1 MRRILFIK
9 LGAIGDVI
17 QAAAA
22 VFELKKQDPQTRVDW
37 VVGASISK
45 LLQDLSFI
53 DRLIPIPDQVLYSGS
68 FARRTHALINGL
80 FILIKNAREYDAIY
94 IGHTNRLYR
103 LFAIPAIFRN
113 FPWRVLHPK
122 IFSPPISQ
130 NRVSAYFAFLSGA
143 RDFQVGASEALLR
156 LGGFI
161 LANSPKTAHLSEI
174 QSKSIVLVPG
184 GSKNLL
190 RDDMLRRWPVER
202 YAELAG
208 KFIDEEHS
216 VVLVGGKDDEWV
228 LPYFQNLKVVN
239 LVGKTSLI
247 ELLQIFNHSQ
257 LVISHDTGPLH
268 MATLAQTPILG
279 LFGPTYASA
288 VVPLERIQL
297 KAIDAIGK
305 VACAPCYDGKN
316 YALCYDPICMKS
328 HPVDAVHADAMRL
341 LAERMY

>member
-1 MRRILFIK
+1 MRKILFIK

-22 VFELKKQDPQTRVDW
+22 VLELKQQDPQTRVDW
-37 VVGASISK
+37 IVGASISK

-68 FARRTHALINGL
+68 YARRTHALIDGL
-80 FILIKNAREYDAIY
+80 FILIKNARAYDAIY

-122 IFSPPISQ
+122 VFTPSIAE

-143 RDFQVGASEALLR
+143 RSFQVAASKALLS
-156 LGGFI
+156 LGGLM
-161 LANSPKTAHLSEI
+161 LANVPKTNHLPEVH
-174 QSKSIVLVPG
+174 SKSIVLVPG

-202 YAELAG
+202 YAELARKLIG
-208 KFIDEEHS
+208 EEYA

-228 LPYFQNLKVVN
+228 LPYFQSLKVVN
-239 LVGKTSLI
+239 LIGKTSLI
-247 ELLQIFNHSQ
+247 ELLKIFNHSQ

-268 MATLAQTPILG
+268 MATLTKTPILA

-297 KAIDAIGK
+297 KAIDANSK

-316 YALCYDPICMKS
+316 YALCHDPICMKS
-328 HPVDAVHADAMRL
+328 HSVDTVHADAMKL
-341 LAERMY
+341 LVERMH